1 MRLTPFL
8 IRIMKR
14 LFLFVIISVSTVVL
28 YAQQFTEVLRTTS
41 SRGGVV
47 VLQQSSVIDSLVNG
61 LKVAT
66 TNQPKQVVSSVRP
79 QGTDTI
85 QVDSL
90 KQPEP
95 KAYIDKQ
102 GYRIQIYSGANSRE
116 SKTLAMNMRAKSLKL
131 FPDLKAY
138 CNFISPRW
146 IVRIGD
152 FTNHEKA
159 MEQLKLVRESGLSK
173 EVRLVKCKVK
183 VPVY

>member
-1 MRLTPFL
+1 
-8 IRIMKR
+8 MKR

-41 SRGGVV
+41 GRGGVV
-47 VLQQSSVIDSLVNG
+47 VLQQSAVIDSLVNG

-66 TNQPKQVVSSVRP
+66 SSKPKSEVPTVRP
-79 QGTDTI
+79 QVADTA

-90 KQPEP
+90 KSLEP
-95 KAYIDKQ
+95 KAYVDKQ

-131 FPDLKAY
+131 FPELKAY

-159 MEQLKLVRESGLSK
+159 MEQLKLVRESGISK